1 MLTIRLLPICAILY
15 LLLFATTTRGQ
26 APESTSLSTKDP
38 SSLSVKLAVQY
49 GQMLRLK
56 GKLLGEPNAEGQR
69 FKNAWLWTMEIGVKS
84 TGEKLWE
91 QIANYPIRGIGWSKV
106 RFSKR
111 DELGSP
117 WALYGFYRS
126 HILRKK
132 RYSWNYKLAVGI
144 SSGWKQYDPVTNP
157 NNDVIGSKFN
167 AYVEINTGASLKLS
181 RSFFL
186 DGDVGLTHFSNGSSK
201 LPQKGINILAYSLG
215 LRYTPARPK
224 GKMDPATIVP
234 FKTRHEIYVYL
245 GSGLRQVDFNR
256 GSIVK
261 GTETYDLNYLMSNLT
276 IGYQIQ
282 RKYQFKWGGGLD
294 INYDGTANSQ
304 VKVNGNGVEKAY
316 VPVFHK
322 IGLSAF
328 TGFEWSEG
336 PFSLIFH
343 VGYDIYRKKFDYNY
357 APFYQ
362 RLGFRYYFTPELFAG
377 LNIRSVHFRIAKYM
391 EWNIGF
397 KKTLFEEE

>member
-1 MLTIRLLPICAILY
+1 MRTISLLPIGAVLY
-15 LLLFATTTRGQ
+15 LLFLVTTVSGQ
-26 APESTSLSTKDP
+26 APESTSLSTNEP
-38 SSLSVKLAVQY
+38 IPLSLKLGIQY
-49 GQMLRLK
+49 GKKLRLK
-56 GKLLGEPNAEGQR
+56 GQLLGEPNAEGQR
-69 FKNAWLWTMEIGVKS
+69 FKNAWLWTVEVGIKS

-132 RYSWNYKLAVGI
+132 WYSWNYKLAVGV
-144 SSGWKQYDPVTNP
+144 SSGWKQYDPVSNP
-157 NNDVIGSKFN
+157 KNDVIGSKFN

-201 LPQKGINILAYSLG
+201 LPQKGINILAYSLA

-224 GKMDPATIVP
+224 DNPATILP
-234 FKTRHEIYVYL
+234 FKTRHEIYAYL

-256 GSIVK
+256 GSIAK
-261 GTETYDLNYLMSNLT
+261 GTETHDLNYLMSNLT

-282 RKYQFKWGGGLD
+282 QKYQFKWGGGLD

-304 VKVNGNGVEKAY
+304 VRINGQEVEKGY
-316 VPVFHK
+316 VPFSHK
-322 IGLSAF
+322 IGLSVF

-336 PFSLIFH
+336 PFSLILH

-377 LNIRSVHFRIAKYM
+377 LNIRAVHLRIAKYM
-391 EWNIGF
+391 EWNVGF
-397 KKTLFEEE
+397 KRTLFESE

>member
-1 MLTIRLLPICAILY
+1 MRLLPISAILY
-15 LLLFATTTRGQ
+15 FL
-26 APESTSLSTKDP
+26 
-38 SSLSVKLAVQY
+38 LSVTTVEGQTQGQTQEQTKEKIPLSVRLGFHY
-49 GQMLRLK
+49 GKMLRLK
-56 GKLLGEPNAEGQR
+56 GQLLGEPDAEGNR
-69 FKNAWLWTMEIGVKS
+69 FKNALLWSVEVGVKAS
-84 TGEKLWE
+84 GEELWE
-91 QIANYPIRGIGWSKV
+91 QIANYPIRGIGWTKV
-106 RFSKR
+106 RFLKR

-132 RYSWNYKLAVGI
+132 WYSWNYKLAVGV
-144 SSGWKQYDPVTNP
+144 SSGWKQYDPTTNP
-157 NNDVIGSKFN
+157 VNDVIGSKFN
-167 AYVEINTGASLKLS
+167 AYVEINTGGSLQLS

-186 DGDVGLTHFSNGSSK
+186 DGDIGLTHFSNGSSK
-201 LPQKGINILAYSLG
+201 LPQKGINILAYTLG

-224 GKMDPATIVP
+224 NKVDPATILP
-234 FKTRHEIYVYL
+234 FKTCHEIYVYL
-245 GSGLRQVDFNR
+245 GSGIRQVDFNR

-261 GTETYDLNYLMSNLT
+261 GTETYGLNYLMSNLT

-304 VKVNGNGVEKAY
+304 VRMNGQTVEKAY
-316 VPVFHK
+316 VPLFHK

-336 PFSLIFH
+336 PFSLLLH

-362 RLGFRYYFTPELFAG
+362 RLGFRYYFTPKIFAG
-377 LNIRSVHFRIAKYM
+377 LNIRAVHFRIAKYM
-391 EWNIGF
+391 EWNVGF
-397 KKTLFEEE
+397 KRDLFMAK